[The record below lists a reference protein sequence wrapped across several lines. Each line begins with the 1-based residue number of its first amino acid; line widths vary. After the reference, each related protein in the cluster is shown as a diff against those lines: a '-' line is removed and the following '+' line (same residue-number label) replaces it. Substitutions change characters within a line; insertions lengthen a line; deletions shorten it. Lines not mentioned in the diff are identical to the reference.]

1 MNRPSSNPSQ
11 NNSPPP
17 ANSRLLKIEIVVGI
31 ITIIVGIVGIVDKTT
46 DIFDF
51 KKPSQTEETNT
62 QEILD
67 AA

>member
-1 MNRPSSNPSQ
+1 
-11 NNSPPP
+11 
-17 ANSRLLKIEIVVGI
+17 VVGI

-67 AA
+67 AADTFCP